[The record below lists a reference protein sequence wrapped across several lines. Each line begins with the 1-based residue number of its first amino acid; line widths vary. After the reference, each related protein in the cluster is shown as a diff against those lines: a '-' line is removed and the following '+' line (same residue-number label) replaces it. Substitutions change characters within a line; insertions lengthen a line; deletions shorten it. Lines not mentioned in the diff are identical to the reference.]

1 VQRLFSTFPRS
12 WPGVGLLLLRCSLGL
27 ALLSSGISA
36 FSETPSDAVVFAQ
49 RAAAVLGG
57 IFLFAGLWTPFVGV
71 LVALDQISIAL
82 LVDYSESRGLW
93 IHVFLAVVAVS
104 LAMLGPGA
112 WSVDSRMFGRRR
124 LDLDPARR
132 GRSL

>member
-12 WPGVGLLLLRCSLGL
+12 WPGVGLLVLRCSLGL
-27 ALLSSGISA
+27 ALLSSGIGG
-36 FSETPSDAVVFAQ
+36 FSETASDVVVFAQ
-49 RAAAVLGG
+49 RAAAILGG
-57 IFLFAGLWTPFVGV
+57 VFLFAGLWTPFVGV
-71 LVALDQISIAL
+71 LVALDEISIAL
-82 LVDYSESRGLW
+82 LADYSEPGGLW
-93 IHVFLAVVAVS
+93 IHAFLAVVSVS

-124 LDLDPARR
+124 LDLDPGHR